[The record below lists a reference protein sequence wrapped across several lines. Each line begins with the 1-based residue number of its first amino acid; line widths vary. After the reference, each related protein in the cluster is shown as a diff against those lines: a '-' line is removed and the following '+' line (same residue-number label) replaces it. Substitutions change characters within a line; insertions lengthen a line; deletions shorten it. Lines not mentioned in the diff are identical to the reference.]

1 MRPEPVEI
9 AGLWFGPFAEIT
21 TLNRRFIP
29 GRTRLKLTID
39 LNLAARAPGATPAL
53 FMASLQRLLPS
64 LARHNCCG
72 HGRIEETLLSGIR
85 RPECAPDEPDDAVD
99 IAHLLEHL
107 IIDFQHGIADM
118 RACSGIT
125 CGHRSPIT
133 RYDLF
138 VETPDERIGRVCV
151 ALACDLM
158 NHMLHGGEP
167 DPACAVTL
175 GLARHIYRTDGACFT
190 ADQTAAAIGDDD
202 SARHALLSLLKH
214 GFIRESSMAINF
226 SRVPL
231 YVFNTIVQVRS

>member
-1 MRPEPVEI
+1 M

-21 TLNRRFIP
+21 TLNRRFVP

-39 LNLAARAPGATPAL
+39 LNLEERAPGATPAL
-53 FMASLQRLLPS
+53 FMASLQRLLPN
-64 LARHNCCG
+64 LTRHNCCG
-72 HGRIEETLLSGIR
+72 HGRIEETFFTGDR
-85 RPECAPDEPDDAVD
+85 RPACAPDDVDDAVD

-118 RACSGIT
+118 RVCSGIT
-125 CGHRSPIT
+125 CGHRTPIT

-158 NHMLHGGEP
+158 NRLLRGAEP
-167 DPACAVTL
+167 DPASAMTL
-175 GLARHIYRTDGACFT
+175 KLARHIYRASGASFT
-190 ADQTAAAIGDDD
+190 PEQTAGALGDRD
-202 SARHALLSLLKH
+202 SARDALLTLLKH
-214 GFIRESSMAINF
+214 GFVRENTMAINF

-231 YVFNTIVQVRS
+231 YVFNAIEQVRS